1 MNNEDF
7 KNRGFTSNGI
17 LMNSLVLDVGT
28 TNIKAIIFDASFKI
42 VSSVSKEISTKT
54 ENGKV
59 EQNPKE
65 ILLVSKDVIKRVVEE
80 SKVDPKLI
88 LGWGMTVQRE
98 TIVVWNKETG
108 EPVYP
113 AISWQDNRT
122 SELCERIKESQ
133 EKLIREKTGL
143 LITPYFS
150 ASKLAWIFKQ
160 VGNTKGLIWG
170 TVDTWIMW
178 NLLKGKPYVT
188 DYTNASRTMLFN
200 INNLSWDEKLFNV
213 WGIKIDNRPL
223 AKPSLSKFGTLDESI
238 IDISLELVA
247 VSGDQQASMYGALKR
262 DTETKITFGTGTFLV
277 QRLKSGFSVFNNFFT
292 TLLPTKNGASYAI
305 EAKIGE
311 FGQMVAHLLEQKLSL
326 ENITK
331 EIALSVAPWIKS
343 LPVTPKSIV
352 VDGGI
357 TQSPFLLEA
366 LRKNFGDIAFIEQ
379 PTFEGT
385 ALGAAFMV
393 FDSLNGEE

>member
-1 MNNEDF
+1 
-7 KNRGFTSNGI
+7 
-17 LMNSLVLDVGT
+17 MNSLVLDVGT
-28 TNIKAIIFDASFKI
+28 TNIKAIIFDASFKV
-42 VSSVSKEISTKT
+42 VSSVSREISTKT

-59 EQNPKE
+59 EQDPKE
-65 ILLVSKDVIKRVVEE
+65 ILLASKDVIKRVVEE
-80 SKVDPKLI
+80 SKIDPKLI
-88 LGWGMTVQRE
+88 SGWGMTVQRE
-98 TIVVWNKETG
+98 TVVVWNKETG

-122 SELCERIKESQ
+122 SELCESIKELQ
-133 EKLIREKTGL
+133 EKNIREKTGL
-143 LITPYFS
+143 LISPYFS
-150 ASKLAWIFKQ
+150 ASKLAWIFKHI
-160 VGNTKGLIWG
+160 GNTEGLMWG
-170 TVDTWIMW
+170 TIDTWIMW
-178 NLLKGKPYVT
+178 NILTEKPYAT

-200 INNLSWDEKLFNV
+200 INTLSWDEELFNV
-213 WGIKIDNRPL
+213 WDIKINNRPL
-223 AKPSLSKFGTLDESI
+223 AKPSLSRFGTLDESI
-238 IDISLELVA
+238 VGIPLELVA

-277 QRLKSGFSVFNNFFT
+277 QRLKDEFLVFNNFFT

-305 EAKIGE
+305 EAKVVE
-311 FGQMVAHLLEQKLSL
+311 FGQTIAHLLEQGISL

-331 EIALSVAPWIKS
+331 EIAVSVSTWIKS
-343 LPVTPKSIV
+343 LPVAPKSIV

-366 LRKNFGDIAFIEQ
+366 LRKNFPEIVFIEQ

-385 ALGAAFMV
+385 ALGVAFMV